1 MVRASSVQVV
11 SDAHPRIAHRLP
23 LGDHHMDGRS
33 MGGWLTRLPP
43 KFNRRGV
50 TMFALAAALIIVIL
64 VASVVY
70 GRALVYGFSDEYKLN
85 QRIKQVIN
93 K

>member
-1 MVRASSVQVV
+1 
-11 SDAHPRIAHRLP
+11 
-23 LGDHHMDGRS
+23 
-33 MGGWLTRLPP
+33 
-43 KFNRRGV
+43 
-50 TMFALAAALIIVIL
+50 MFALAAALIIVIL